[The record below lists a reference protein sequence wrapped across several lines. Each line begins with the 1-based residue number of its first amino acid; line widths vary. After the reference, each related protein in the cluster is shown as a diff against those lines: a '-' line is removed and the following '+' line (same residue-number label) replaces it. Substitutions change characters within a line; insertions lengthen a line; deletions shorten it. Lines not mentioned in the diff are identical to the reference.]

1 MKKLSV
7 LIQYAG
13 LELRVCKND
22 AGDDVTPLKPISDL
36 FGLSWADQHKKLKNS
51 PWLSR
56 FWGVC
61 IGDIPHAG
69 GQKREQICILL
80 QRVNSFLS
88 AINPDRVR
96 AAGNVSG
103 AEYLEQKLV
112 EWADALHDYEV
123 HGEAINQNHIKHREA
138 LRRDRMALM
147 SMYNTKNAT
156 SDADDRT
163 QITRVIRQASA
174 ELGLPY
180 QSDLLDGG
188 ND

>member
-1 MKKLSV
+1 MKNLSV
-7 LIQYAG
+7 LILFAG
-13 LELRVCKND
+13 LELRVYKND

-36 FGLSWADQHKKLKNS
+36 FGLKWEKQRLKVTES
-51 PWLSR
+51 TIL
-56 FWGVC
+56 
-61 IGDIPHAG
+61 
-69 GQKREQICILL
+69 REQLGTCTLLVGGADGQNRLQTCITLEGVFGYL
-80 QRVNSFLS
+80 MGISSERMFANG
-88 AINPDRVR
+88 NPE
-96 AAGNVSG
+96 G
-103 AEYLEQKLV
+103 AKNLNAKIK
-112 EWADALHDYEV
+112 EWQIALRDYEV

-156 SDADDRT
+156 RDADDRT